1 MYELQN
7 QVGKD
12 ENFWD
17 VESIYEFQFFN
28 CPTCEFK
35 HYSKQ
40 DFVNHAFNTHTKS
53 VDYLKKISDG
63 SLSDIVS
70 PWEDLQDEKIAYT
83 YSDLYYS
90 LEEKGI
96 GKKQRLTSLI
106 KTSKN

>member
-1 MYELQN
+1 MDKLVN
-7 QVGKD
+7 PWSVH
-12 ENFWD
+12 
-17 VESIYEFQFFN
+17 SIYDFSYFCCPECDSKWQF
-28 CPTCEFK
+28 
-35 HYSKQ
+35 KQ
-40 DFVNHAFNTHTKS
+40 DFIDHAFNTHPKS
-53 VDYLKKISDG
+53 IEIREITDG